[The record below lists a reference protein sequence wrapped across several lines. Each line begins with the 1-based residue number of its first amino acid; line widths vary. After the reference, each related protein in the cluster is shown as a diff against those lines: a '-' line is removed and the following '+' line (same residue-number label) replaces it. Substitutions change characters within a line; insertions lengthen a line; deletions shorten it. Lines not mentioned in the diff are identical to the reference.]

1 MHVAEELITGVDCVQ
16 HRVGNSETSGE
27 PKPVTSET
35 SVISEILE
43 IKFPEF
49 LFTNSIENLKI
60 QKSKELESKGF
71 EFLKFQLKV
80 VIKKSGNSIPKVSE
94 GTEIQSTL
102 AHAPSFIAH

>member
-16 HRVGNSETSGE
+16 HRVGYSETSGE
-27 PKPVTSET
+27 PKPVTSEI
-35 SVISEILE
+35 SVISETLK

-60 QKSKELESKGF
+60 ERSKELESKGF

-80 VIKKSGNSIPKVSE
+80 VRKNPEIRFPKFPKVPRFRVHWPMHRDS
-94 GTEIQSTL
+94 
-102 AHAPSFIAH
+102 